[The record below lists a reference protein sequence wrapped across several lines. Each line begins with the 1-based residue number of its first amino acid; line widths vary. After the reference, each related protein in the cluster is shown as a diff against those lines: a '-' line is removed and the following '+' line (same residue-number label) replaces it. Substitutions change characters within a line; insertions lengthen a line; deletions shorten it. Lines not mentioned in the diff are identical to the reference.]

1 MAVLQRVPKRTGEKS
16 RECDIPEDTGEN
28 CLQNYG
34 RIAKLLQMPLT
45 KDLDEKRPL
54 ELGNM
59 EIVGT

>member
-34 RIAKLLQMPLT
+34 RIATPNAT
-45 KDLDEKRPL
+45 DKRL
-54 ELGNM
+54 R
-59 EIVGT
+59 